1 MAQNY
6 YYIIQ
11 DGEMKSAEL
20 AVEITNLEKGIAI
33 KSVKLSLLT
42 SPKNSIML
50 SLPTK
55 GGSSSA
61 ETFGGLLD

>member
-6 YYIIQ
+6 YCIIR
-11 DGEMKSAEL
+11 DGEIKLVEL
-20 AVEITNLEKGIAI
+20 TVEITNLEKGIAI

>member
-20 AVEITNLEKGIAI
+20 AVEITNLEKGIA
-33 KSVKLSLLT
+33 VRLAKLSLLT
-42 SPKNSIML
+42 SPKNSNLL

-55 GGSSSA
+55 GGSSST

>member
-20 AVEITNLEKGIAI
+20 AVEITNLEKGIA
-33 KSVKLSLLT
+33 VRLAKLSLLT
-42 SPKNSIML
+42 SPKNSNML

-55 GGSSSA
+55 GGSSST

>member
-20 AVEITNLEKGIAI
+20 AVEITNLEKGIA
-33 KSVKLSLLT
+33 VRLAKLSLLT
-42 SPKNSIML
+42 SPKNSNML

-55 GGSSSA
+55 GGSSSP